1 MWKFLSIFN
10 KYLVYSIPVSMVL
23 GFIYGYFF
31 DAAWLK
37 NLIVVMTL
45 VMIFPMMVT
54 LKVKSIIKFND
65 ARLQI
70 ITQVVNF
77 IILPFI
83 ALLLSF
89 IFFKDEPY
97 FALGLFIASLLP
109 TSGMTISW
117 TGFAKGNIEAAVKM
131 TVIGLTLGSIALPFY
146 INIFM
151 GQAIEYNLLEIVKQI
166 IYIVFIPMFFGQVV
180 RQFIMKGKTDKD
192 FKEKYAPKFSSIST
206 LGVLGIV
213 FIAMALKSQSLLS
226 KPLEVLYIFIPVII
240 FYFINYLISTL
251 IGKFFMKR
259 ADAIAHVYGTVMRN
273 LSISL
278 AIALNSFGEK
288 GVDAALVIAVA
299 FIFQVQSAAWYVKL
313 CNKFFGKVENS

>member
-1 MWKFLSIFN
+1 MAFKI
-10 KYLVYSIPVSMVL
+10 IVS
-23 GFIYGYFF
+23 
-31 DAAWLK
+31 
-37 NLIVVMTL
+37 
-45 VMIFPMMVT
+45 
-54 LKVKSIIKFND
+54 
-65 ARLQI
+65 
-70 ITQVVNF
+70 
-77 IILPFI
+77 
-83 ALLLSF
+83 ALYVSPGDP
-89 IFFKDEPY
+89 K
-97 FALGLFIASLLP
+97 
-109 TSGMTISW
+109 
-117 TGFAKGNIEAAVKM
+117 K
-131 TVIGLTLGSIALPFY
+131 
-146 INIFM
+146 
-151 GQAIEYNLLEIVKQI
+151 KQS
-166 IYIVFIPMFFGQVV
+166 VFIS
-180 RQFIMKGKTDKD
+180 I
-192 FKEKYAPKFSSIST
+192 FSSIST

-313 CNKFFGKVENS
+313 CDKFFGKVENS